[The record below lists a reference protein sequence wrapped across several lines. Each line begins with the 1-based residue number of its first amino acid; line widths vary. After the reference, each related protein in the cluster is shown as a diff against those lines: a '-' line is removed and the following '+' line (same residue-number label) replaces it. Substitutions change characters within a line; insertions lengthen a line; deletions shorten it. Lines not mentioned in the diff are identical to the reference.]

1 MLHFD
6 LLKGEKKKKKKK
18 KVVEYTQPPT
28 LEKRTNFFLQIKL
41 KEFSST

>member
-28 LEKRTNFFLQIKL
+28 PGKRTKF
-41 KEFSST
+41 FSSN

>member
-28 LEKRTNFFLQIKL
+28 LEKRTNFF
-41 KEFSST
+41 SSN